1 MSENR
6 FKMATHIQNTRDPDL
21 NQKLKSI
28 QEAFV
33 KDLIPEEML
42 LLGAPDLADAIL
54 QDAVELDK
62 RHKSRSSGRKVA
74 KKLKPLVDGINQY
87 GTALD
92 VLSNAS
98 SVFVCPIWGS
108 MRVILHL
115 ANEFGEYFDKLTSML
130 ERIGRDLSSLRRYPK
145 LYPDNERL
153 KHEMVQIY
161 QIIFDFCSKAR
172 NVFLKGG
179 EGHKK
184 YLANFTPVGLRTLS
198 KLLWKP
204 FKRQFGDLQDRL
216 SDAIDIIKQEVA
228 LAENEESSLER
239 RRAREERQLQALRW
253 EVESTHIA
261 EAKEEKSRALE
272 EREAQLARWKETRQT
287 HRTLEILVSDQDV
300 ARVEAWLSPADYST
314 NHVAA
319 LKLRHQKTGLWFLYG
334 NGFQR
339 WLTSSNSF
347 LWLHAKPGA
356 GKTVLMASVVEHL
369 KKNVQ
374 GQEVGV
380 AYFYCDYKDTRKQ
393 QPSAIVGSILMQLAK
408 QNNKV
413 FHKLQAFFQEHQKD
427 KGSSSPE
434 FDELRS
440 SFSTFVADTFR
451 EVIIAVDAIDECMD
465 RRCIMYGLQS
475 IMETTPSV
483 KIIVSSREEQQ
494 IVDAYEEWSSSQK
507 EDTRINQSDVAD
519 DIESFVKAEVV
530 FRIKEKK
537 LKLRDESLEKTI
549 VAVLVDG
556 AHGM

>member
-1 MSENR
+1 
-6 FKMATHIQNTRDPDL
+6 
-21 NQKLKSI
+21 
-28 QEAFV
+28 
-33 KDLIPEEML
+33 
-42 LLGAPDLADAIL
+42 
-54 QDAVELDK
+54 
-62 RHKSRSSGRKVA
+62 
-74 KKLKPLVDGINQY
+74 
-87 GTALD
+87 
-92 VLSNAS
+92 
-98 SVFVCPIWGS
+98 
-108 MRVILHL
+108 
-115 ANEFGEYFDKLTSML
+115 
-130 ERIGRDLSSLRRYPK
+130 
-145 LYPDNERL
+145 
-153 KHEMVQIY
+153 MVQIY

-179 EGHKK
+179 KGHNK
-184 YLANFTPVGLRTLS
+184 YFAKFTPVGLRTLS
-198 KLLWKP
+198 NLLWKP
-204 FKRQFGDLQDRL
+204 FKRHFGDLLDQL
-216 SDAIDIIKQEVA
+216 NDAIDIIKQEVA
-228 LAENEESSLER
+228 LAKNEESSLER
-239 RRAREERQLQALRW
+239 RRAREERQPQALRW

-287 HRTLEILVSDQDV
+287 HRTLEIFVSDQDV

-356 GKTVLMASVVEHL
+356 GKTVLMASVVKHL

-393 QPSAIVGSILMQLAK
+393 QPSAIVSSILMQLAK

-451 EVIIAVDAIDECMD
+451 EVIIAVDAIEECMD

-483 KIIVSSREEQQ
+483 KKIVSSREEQQ

-519 DIESFVKAEVV
+519 DIESFVKAEVE